1 MPYIIIYPACCRPFW
16 ENSRG
21 TILKSPPQLRGM
33 EIIRLAGYV
42 YEEKLAIANQYL
54 IPQTIATWW
63 AIFRN
68 CFFFFRRDIFA
79 GWQRIKWF
87 SERGWWVCLVSRTSI
102 LMDTWSHTHS
112 FHIVINYP
120 IYIYIY
126 IYTLYNKVALVVSDL
141 LQDEKKTSWYVI
153 IVDFFQANNGVA
165 KDMLDLQP
173 EVVCR
178 HGCHWWWFWNLVC
191 RCKESPPLIMNVC
204 VGAAETLERVGK
216 YSSSLFWYFT
226 GRRDLYHPSLSTVTV
241 FGQDPPYGH
250 VWSIWRRVIFWLR
263 CLIYGLYLF
272 QSRVWLKQYVYI
284 YIHLIILITLTF
296 KYICLNHLYL
306 FIYIDICI
314 YMFSYVFSYVW
325 RRYYFILLL
334 LLGLFTPLWGSSLK
348 YGTFHSQWVLWL
360 ILARKTR

>member
-1 MPYIIIYPACCRPFW
+1 MNAIYPACCRPFW

-68 CFFFFRRDIFA
+68 CFFFRRDIFA

-87 SERGWWVCLVSRTSI
+87 SERGWWVCLVPRTNRFWYTHDHTCTVYMLLSI
-102 LMDTWSHTHS
+102 
-112 FHIVINYP
+112 II
-120 IYIYIY
+120 IY
-126 IYTLYNKVALVVSDL
+126 IYTIFALVVSDL
-141 LQDEKKTSWYVI
+141 LQDEKTSWYII

-178 HGCHWWWFWNLVC
+178 HGCHWWCFWNRVC
-191 RCKESPPLIMNVC
+191 RCKESPPLVMNVC

-216 YSSSLFWYFT
+216 YSSSLFWYFAS
-226 GRRDLYHPSLSTVTV
+226 RRDLYHPSLSTVTV
-241 FGQDPPYGH
+241 FGQDPPYGLYGEGWFFLITMLDLWT
-250 VWSIWRRVIFWLR
+250 VSLSIS
-263 CLIYGLYLF
+263 CLTETI
-272 QSRVWLKQYVYI
+272 YVYI
-284 YIHLIILITLTF
+284 YMMIMTLWIFKHTFFHYLYIL
-296 KYICLNHLYL
+296 NLY
-306 FIYIDICI
+306 
-314 YMFSYVFSYVW
+314 
-325 RRYYFILLL
+325 
-334 LLGLFTPLWGSSLK
+334 T
-348 YGTFHSQWVLWL
+348 
-360 ILARKTR
+360 